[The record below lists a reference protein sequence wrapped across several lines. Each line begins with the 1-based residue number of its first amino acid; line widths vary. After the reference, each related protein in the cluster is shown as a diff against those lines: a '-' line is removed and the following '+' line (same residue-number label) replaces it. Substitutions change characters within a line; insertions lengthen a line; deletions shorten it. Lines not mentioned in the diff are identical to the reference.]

1 MNDYLLM
8 KSMNSWEF
16 NEDIAQIYDNHV
28 RKTVQ
33 LYDEQHRN
41 IDELWELFIND
52 GAIICDFGTSTGEAI
67 FNLERYYDR
76 LKVV

>member
-1 MNDYLLM
+1 
-8 KSMNSWEF
+8 MNSWEF

-41 IDELWELFIND
+41 IDEL
-52 GAIICDFGTSTGEAI
+52 
-67 FNLERYYDR
+67 
-76 LKVV
+76 